1 MTSSGGKQQCQDLT
15 AQEIWDREKRI
26 KQSVLNATMN
36 VKYHSSRK
44 KDDPFTAKIAT
55 RKENKQIPF
64 PKSSK

>member
-1 MTSSGGKQQCQDLT
+1 LT